1 MSILS
6 WLTGSQSS
14 PSGGDQK
21 ISDETA
27 KTYSRNAL
35 KDFWSTASA
44 EFPENMQMSFEE
56 FYGYMSQ
63 RTDSFMVDFG
73 KSCYWLASAP
83 GQDISVVTQAMQE
96 LARKNQGQ
104 ISQYDDGYPRGSD
117 FFDALIGKFNSWPV
131 SRIASFAG
139 NVATSTAQQVTN
151 VAATAV
157 TGYVG
162 ITAAVSLVGLMFV
175 ILSFRKK

>member
-1 MSILS
+1 MSIFS

-14 PSGGDQK
+14 PSSGDQK

-27 KTYSRNAL
+27 RNYSRQAL
-35 KDFWSTASA
+35 KDFWTTAAA

-83 GQDISVVTQAMQE
+83 GQDASVVTSAMQD

-117 FFDALIGKFNSWPV
+117 FFDALLGKFNSWPV
-131 SRIASFAG
+131 SRIAAFAG
-139 NVATSTAQQVTN
+139 NVAKSTAEQTTAI
-151 VAATAV
+151 AATAV

-162 ITAAVSLVGLMFV
+162 VTAAISVVGILFV